1 MPARDIQFGV
11 GPVILAAW
19 INRSGLIWCAMRRRP
34 NATGRVHWAVT
45 AHFRDRV

>member
-19 INRSGLIWCAMRRRP
+19 NYRSGLIWRVMRRRP
-34 NATGRVHWAVT
+34 YATASETVYEQTTSR
-45 AHFRDRV
+45 F